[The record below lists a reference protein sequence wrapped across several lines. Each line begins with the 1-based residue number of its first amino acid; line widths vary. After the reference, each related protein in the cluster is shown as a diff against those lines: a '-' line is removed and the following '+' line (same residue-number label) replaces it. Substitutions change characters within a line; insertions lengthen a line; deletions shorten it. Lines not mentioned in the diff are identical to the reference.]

1 MSLLAPDLYS
11 ILRDPSFLRVIGVDV
26 VIQMVDLG
34 FEAGMNMQPGLPSKA
49 STNGSPYIRG
59 GEREGVLNK
68 AKSIKSHPANAASN
82 GEAGSLKGDSRD
94 GLVYLTTCK
103 IGHLVE
109 VHLKNGSVYSG
120 IFHAADV
127 EKDFGIILKM
137 ASLIK
142 DGGLRGH
149 KARSEFVRK
158 PPSKTFIIPAD
169 ELVQVIAKD
178 LSISS
183 DGMSNAVQSE
193 KSGELL
199 TDSSIS
205 KSFHTDQGREL
216 KPWIPDG
223 DVPQGLDNVF
233 DDPWK
238 RGRGWDQFKVNE
250 SLFGVKS
257 TFDEEIY
264 TTKLDRGIRTREME
278 ERAQRIAREIEGE
291 NTRDLHVAEERGFQL
306 NEKFDIDEESKYSAV
321 LPADAFDDSGFDEED
336 DELLDTCN
344 DETFGGSSTSTVQK
358 PVSSSGKGYGELRDA
373 SQPSRN
379 NTNVD
384 QMCSIS
390 DDHAQHLPSEQ
401 RSKDFTAPGSSISE
415 SQMGERRNK
424 NNPEFSHSNR
434 SAEES
439 VSGHGDSKEGA
450 KLGGGGTSAWK
461 TVAEK
466 ERQVSEVSGKPKS
479 ESFTG
484 QSASRRSSES
494 RPGPSTSSR
503 PGLSPSSSIGS
514 LSSSEKS
521 TLNPNAKEFKLN
533 PNAKSFKPTAAARP
547 QSPMAD
553 ASFYYPAAPAPVQQM
568 PGMPLGYGIQPQYPG
583 QQQMIYYPGHQH
595 PQAFYPPNAQP
606 QFPQQQQQMMMG
618 RQPRPQMVYMP
629 PPPYQPDNP
638 YNQGRE

>member
-1 MSLLAPDLYS
+1 
-11 ILRDPSFLRVIGVDV
+11 
-26 VIQMVDLG
+26 
-34 FEAGMNMQPGLPSKA
+34 MNMQPGYASKS
-49 STNGSPYIRG
+49 STNGSQYMR
-59 GEREGVLNK
+59 GEREGVSNK
-68 AKSIKSHPANAASN
+68 AKSTKSHPANTLNAVSN
-82 GEAGSLKGDSRD
+82 GEAGSLKGHLGD

-103 IGHLVE
+103 IGHTVE

-137 ASLIK
+137 ASMIK
-142 DGGLRGH
+142 DGGVRGH
-149 KARSEFVRK
+149 KSRPEFVRK
-158 PPSKTFIIPAD
+158 PPSKTLIIPAN

-193 KSGELL
+193 KPGELL

-205 KSFHTDQGREL
+205 KSFLVDQGREL
-216 KPWIPDG
+216 QPWIPDG

-264 TTKLDRGIRTREME
+264 TTKLDRGIRTRELE

-306 NEKFDIDEESKYSAV
+306 NGKFDIDEESKYSAV
-321 LPADAFDDSGFDEED
+321 LPVDSFDDSGFDEED
-336 DELLDTCN
+336 DKSLDTCN
-344 DETFGGSSTSTVQK
+344 DETFGGPSTSTVQK
-358 PVSSSGKGYGELRDA
+358 PASFSGQKPTSSSGKGYEELRDA

-384 QMCSIS
+384 QSCSKS
-390 DDHAQHLPSEQ
+390 DDHAQHHSSEQ
-401 RSKDFTAPGSSISE
+401 RSKDFPAPGSSISE
-415 SQMGERRNK
+415 SQLGERRNK
-424 NNPEFSHSNR
+424 NNSEFSHSNK

-439 VSGHGDSKEGA
+439 VSGHGDTKEGA
-450 KLGGGGTSAWK
+450 KLGGSGGTSAWK

-466 ERQVSEVSGKPKS
+466 EKQVGEVSGKPKS
-479 ESFTG
+479 ESFAG

-494 RPGPSTSSR
+494 RPAPSTSSR

-553 ASFYYPAAPAPVQQM
+553 TSFYYPAAPAPVQQM

-606 QFPQQQQQMMMG
+606 QYPQQQQPMMLG

-629 PPPYQPDNP
+629 PPPFQQENP